1 MRHYQIA
8 VLSGDGIGPE
18 VITESVETLEV
29 LAELHGGFRLETQH
43 FDWGTER

>member
-8 VLSGDGIGPE
+8 VLPGDRIGPE

-29 LAELHGGFRLETQH
+29 LAELHDGFHL
-43 FDWGTER
+43 DM